1 MKVIDSFENIAILE
15 NKTKIDAIVEV
26 AEVATHEITKS
37 GSDVQ
42 IELVDLRSSGVVHTD
57 IIGTGSAD
65 LREAVDSAPTVHPR
79 RPWV

>member
-1 MKVIDSFENIAILE
+1 
-15 NKTKIDAIVEV
+15 
-26 AEVATHEITKS
+26 
-37 GSDVQ
+37 
-42 IELVDLRSSGVVHTD
+42 VDLRSSGVVHTD